1 MERVVMISL
10 LSGLALFILGLFL
23 ITQNTIVSTGYFFG
37 GIFGSFNPSFGL
49 LLLPIILGIILL
61 FTLKRKIWGWI
72 LIAGGLITILAG
84 VLMSLRIT
92 FKPTTL
98 YITILMFACLAAG
111 IGLIIRGFI
120 QTNKK

>member
-1 MERVVMISL
+1 MISL